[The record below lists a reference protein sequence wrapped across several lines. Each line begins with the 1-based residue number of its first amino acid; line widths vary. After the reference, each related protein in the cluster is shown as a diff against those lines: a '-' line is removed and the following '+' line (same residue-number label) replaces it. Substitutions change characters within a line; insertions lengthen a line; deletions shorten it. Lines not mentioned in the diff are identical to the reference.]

1 MTAGRSGATGERLK
15 VGIVGGGA
23 ITQVAHL
30 PVLKKMRSVEVQA
43 ICDTDLPKARA
54 LADRFGIKDAF
65 DDIEELLRYE
75 KLDAVVICSPNHLHE
90 SHILAALS
98 ANLHVLVEKPL
109 AMSATSVQRVLR
121 VVEKHDRVVM
131 VGMNHRYRP
140 DVQIVRSFVQ
150 SGELGNIESVRG
162 SWHVFRPGRA
172 QLGWRQ
178 RRDQAGGGAMLDLGL
193 SILDLGLWLGG
204 SSRPA
209 RVSASLDPAGK
220 DRSVEQSGSAF
231 VVCENGMSIF
241 VDVTW
246 RHLGEGERFGVG
258 LRGSK
263 GTAGINPLNVW
274 KDLHGMAV
282 DVSPTGSVSRENAF
296 TASYRAEWAHFQAAI
311 AGEAKVP
318 SLEEHLTLHKVVDAI
333 YRSAFDGRDVEL

>member
-1 MTAGRSGATGERLK
+1 MPAGRSASTSERLR

-30 PVLKKMRSVEVQA
+30 PVLKKMRGVEVQA

-54 LADRFGIKDAF
+54 LATRFGVKDAF
-65 DDIEELLRYE
+65 DDIEELLRFE
-75 KLDAVVICSPNHLHE
+75 SLDAVVICSPNHLHE

-109 AMSATSVQRVLR
+109 TMTAASAQRIIKAT
-121 VVEKHDRVVM
+121 EKRDRVVM

-150 SGELGNIESVRG
+150 SGELGKVESVRG

-204 SSRPA
+204 WPA
-209 RVSASLDPAGK
+209 PLRVSASPDSGGRE
-220 DRSVEQSGSAF
+220 RSVEQSGSAF
-231 VVCENGMSIF
+231 
-241 VDVTW
+241 
-246 RHLGEGERFGVG
+246 
-258 LRGSK
+258 
-263 GTAGINPLNVW
+263 
-274 KDLHGMAV
+274 
-282 DVSPTGSVSRENAF
+282 
-296 TASYRAEWAHFQAAI
+296 
-311 AGEAKVP
+311 
-318 SLEEHLTLHKVVDAI
+318 
-333 YRSAFDGRDVEL
+333 

>member
-15 VGIVGGGA
+15 VGIVGGGGIA
-23 ITQVAHL
+23 QVAHL
-30 PVLKKMRSVEVQA
+30 PVLKKMRGVEVQA

-54 LADRFGIKDAF
+54 LADRFGVKDAF

-75 KLDAVVICSPNHLHE
+75 TLDAVVVCSPTHLHE
-90 SHILAALS
+90 AHIQAALS

-109 AMSATSVQRVLR
+109 AMSATGAQRILR
-121 VVEKHDRVVM
+121 AVEKHNRVVM

-150 SGELGNIESVRG
+150 SGELGTIESVRG

-204 SSRPA
+204 SSAPA
-209 RVSASLDPAGK
+209 RVSACLDPAGK
-220 DRSVEQSGSAF
+220 DRSVEQSGSAL
-231 VVCENGMSIF
+231 VVCQNGMSIF

-274 KDLHGMAV
+274 KELHGVAV
-282 DVSPTGSVSRENAF
+282 DISPTGSVSRENAF

-311 AGEAKVP
+311 AGQAKIPV
-318 SLEEHLTLHKVVDAI
+318 LQEHLTLHQVLDAI
-333 YRSAFDGRDVEL
+333 YRSALDGRDVTL

>member
-1 MTAGRSGATGERLK
+1 MSASRATSDRLR
-15 VGIVGGGA
+15 VGIVGGGG

-30 PVLKKMRSVEVQA
+30 PVLKKLKSIEVRA

-54 LADRFGIKDAF
+54 LADRFGVKDAV
-65 DDIEELLRYE
+65 DDIEDLLRTDG
-75 KLDAVVICSPNHLHE
+75 LDAVVICSPNHLHE

-98 ANLHVLVEKPL
+98 ANMHVLVEKPL
-109 AMSATSVQRVLR
+109 TMSAASTQRIIR
-121 VVEKHDRVVM
+121 AAEKRQRIVM

-150 SGELGNIESVRG
+150 SGELGRIESVRG
-162 SWHVFRPGRA
+162 SWHVFRPSRN

-204 SSRPA
+204 MPTPV
-209 RVSASLDPAGK
+209 RVSACLDGLG
-220 DRSVEQSGSAF
+220 RERGVEQSGSAF
-231 VVCENGMSIF
+231 VVCENGMSLF

-246 RHLGEGERFGVG
+246 HHLGEGERFGVG

-263 GTAGINPLNVW
+263 GTAAINPLTVW
-274 KDLHGMAV
+274 KDLNGVAV
-282 DVSPTGSVSRENAF
+282 DVSPTSSGSRENAF
-296 TASYRAEWAHFQAAI
+296 TASYRAEWAHFEAAI
-311 AGEAKVP
+311 AGEAKVA
-318 SLEEHLTLHKVVDAI
+318 SLQEHLVLHRIMDAV
-333 YRSAFDGRDVEL
+333 YKSAEDGRDVIL

>member
-1 MTAGRSGATGERLK
+1 MK
-15 VGIVGGGA
+15 VGVIGGGA

-30 PVLKKMRSVEVQA
+30 PVLKKMRAVDVRA

-54 LADRFGIKDAF
+54 LADRFGIKNAF
-65 DDIEELLRYE
+65 DDIEDLLRYE
-75 KLDAVVICSPNHLHE
+75 TLDAVVVCSPNHLHE
-90 SHILAALS
+90 SHILAAIS

-109 AMSATSVQRVLR
+109 GMSATSVQRILR
-121 VVEKHDRVVM
+121 AVEKHDRVVM

-150 SGELGNIESVRG
+150 SGELGSIESIRG

-178 RRDQAGGGAMLDLGL
+178 RRDEAGGGAMLDLGL

-204 SSRPA
+204 KSPPT
-209 RVSASLDPAGK
+209 RVSASLDPIGK
-220 DRSVEQSGSAF
+220 ERSVEQSGSAF

-274 KDLHGMAV
+274 KDLHGVAV
-282 DVSPTGSVSRENAF
+282 DVSPTGSVGRENAF

-311 AGEAKVP
+311 AGEAKLP
-318 SLEEHLTLHKVVDAI
+318 SLQEHLTLHKVVDAI
-333 YRSAFDGRDVEL
+333 YRSAFDGRDVTL

>member
-1 MTAGRSGATGERLK
+1 
-15 VGIVGGGA
+15 
-23 ITQVAHL
+23 L
-30 PVLKKMRSVEVQA
+30 PVLKKLKTIEVPA

-54 LADRFGIKDAF
+54 LADRFGVKDAF
-65 DDIEELLRYE
+65 DDIEDLLRYE
-75 KLDAVVICSPNHLHE
+75 ALDAVVICSPNHLHE

-109 AMSATSVQRVLR
+109 AMSATSAQRIVR
-121 VVEKHDRVVM
+121 AVEKRDRVVM

-150 SGELGNIESVRG
+150 GGELGSVESVRG
-162 SWHVFRPGRA
+162 SWHVFRPSRA
-172 QLGWRQ
+172 LLGWRQ

-193 SILDLGLWLGG
+193 SVLDLGLWLGG
-204 SSRPA
+204 NPGPV
-209 RVSASLDPAGK
+209 RVSASLDAGK

-231 VVCENGMSIF
+231 VICENGMSLF

-274 KDLHGMAV
+274 KELHGVAV

-318 SLEEHLTLHKVVDAI
+318 SLQEHLTLHKVVDAI
-333 YRSAFDGRDVEL
+333 YRSALDGRDVTL

>member
-1 MTAGRSGATGERLK
+1 MTAGRSGSASERLK

-23 ITQVAHL
+23 IAQVAHL
-30 PVLKKMRSVEVQA
+30 PVIKKMPSVEVQA

-54 LADRFGIKDAF
+54 LADRFGVKDAF
-65 DDIEELLRYE
+65 DDIEDLLRYE
-75 KLDAVVICSPNHLHE
+75 SLDAVVICSPTHLHE
-90 SHILAALS
+90 SHIQAALS

-109 AMSATSVQRVLR
+109 AMSATGAQRIIR
-121 VVEKHDRVVM
+121 VVEKHNRVVM

-150 SGELGNIESVRG
+150 SGELGNIESIRG
-162 SWHVFRPGRA
+162 SWHVFRPSRN

-178 RRDQAGGGAMLDLGL
+178 RRDQSGGGAMLDLGL

-204 SSRPA
+204 SSAPA
-209 RVSASLDPAGK
+209 RVSASLDPAGNE
-220 DRSVEQSGSAF
+220 RAVEQSGSAF
-231 VVCENGMSIF
+231 VVCQNGMSIF

-274 KDLHGMAV
+274 KELHGMAV

-311 AGEAKVP
+311 AGEAKIP
-318 SLEEHLTLHKVVDAI
+318 SLNEHVTLHTVLDAI
-333 YRSAFDGRDVEL
+333 YRSAFDGRDVTL